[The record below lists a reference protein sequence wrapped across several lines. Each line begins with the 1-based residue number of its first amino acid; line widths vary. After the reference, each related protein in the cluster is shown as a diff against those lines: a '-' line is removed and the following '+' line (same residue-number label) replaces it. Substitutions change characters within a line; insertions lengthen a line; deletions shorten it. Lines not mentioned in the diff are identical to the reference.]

1 MTDTFDLG
9 PATKQMQRLVAG
21 VREDQLADPTPCE
34 GTTVGALMG
43 HINMLSAAFRACA
56 TKEELP
62 GLDQPPPP
70 PSADNLPADWR
81 TSLPTRLGA
90 LAEAWRDPA
99 AWQGMATAG
108 GVTMPSAVMATVALD
123 EVVLHGWD
131 LARATVQPFEV
142 DPVSTEVV
150 LGFTSAMTAPEEAA
164 GREGLFG
171 PVVPV
176 PDDAPAF
183 DRALGNAG
191 RDPHWRP

>member
-1 MTDTFDLG
+1 LTDTFDLG

-21 VREDQLADPTPCE
+21 VREDQLPDPTPCE
-34 GTTVGALMG
+34 GTTVGALLD

-70 PSADNLPADWR
+70 PSVDNLPADWR
-81 TSLPTRLGA
+81 TSLPTRLSD
-90 LAEAWRDPA
+90 LAEAWRDPT
-99 AWQGMATAG
+99 AWEGEATAG
-108 GVTMPSAVMATVALD
+108 GVTMPASVMATVALD

-131 LARATVQPFEV
+131 LARATGQDFDV
-142 DPVSTEVV
+142 DPVSLEVV
-150 LGFTSAMTAPEEAA
+150 GGFTTAMTAPEEAA

-176 PDDAPAF
+176 SDDAPAF

-191 RDPHWRP
+191 RDPHWTP